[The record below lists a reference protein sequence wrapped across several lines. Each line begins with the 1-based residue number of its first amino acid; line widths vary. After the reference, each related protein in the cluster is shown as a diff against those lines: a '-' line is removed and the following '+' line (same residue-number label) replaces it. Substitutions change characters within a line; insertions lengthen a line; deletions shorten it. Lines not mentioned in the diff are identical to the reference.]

1 MSLADA
7 TRPGGLDQAGGDV
20 PTPLPDPSEPLMG
33 PPDEAEVVHITRGL
47 KTAMQPDSGLT
58 DLQAQVLAAITASLT
73 GYELDVTALESI
85 GPVEWAGGLAGRD
98 LRFRTEMTHLM
109 DLGHMLLDEPDLA
122 VADRII
128 QFATELGVPTDPLH
142 KARDLAAGSAQL
154 VAADIDRSTYIAELD
169 LSAFSALQTAD
180 DHLRAWTSTSVDE
193 GLADRWR
200 ALGDLDVGTLG
211 RAVHDFYV
219 ARGFRFPGEQGSV
232 PPLLAQHDWVHVL
245 ADYGSRLEAEI
256 EVFAFMAR
264 ASDNPEAFA
273 LLGMAITLFHTGILP
288 SAAGFFEADRGN
300 LSRHGMPERLA
311 DALRR
316 GALGEGSV
324 DYIALDYFSIA
335 GRQLD
340 ELRAEFGIVP
350 KSDRAI
356 SAGSRGPFEPGGI
369 SESQIAAGERM
380 ARAQGRSYDA
390 DELG

>member
-1 MSLADA
+1 M
-7 TRPGGLDQAGGDV
+7 
-20 PTPLPDPSEPLMG
+20 PTPLPDPNEPLMG
-33 PPDEAEVVHITRGL
+33 PPDEVEVVHITRGL
-47 KTAMQPDSGLT
+47 KAAMQPDGGLT

-73 GYELDVTALESI
+73 GYELDVRALDPIE
-85 GPVEWAGGLAGRD
+85 PVEWAQGLAGRD
-98 LRFRTEMTHLM
+98 LRFRYEMTHLM

-122 VADRII
+122 VAERII
-128 QFATELGVPTDPLH
+128 EFAAELGVPTEPLH
-142 KARDLAAGSAQL
+142 KARDLATGSAHL
-154 VAADIDRSTYIAELD
+154 VAADVDRATYIAELD
-169 LSAFSALQTAD
+169 LSAFTPLRTED
-180 DHLRAWTSTSVDE
+180 DHVRAWTATSVNDD
-193 GLADRWR
+193 LAARWR

-219 ARGFRFPGEQGSV
+219 ARGFRFPGEPGSV

-300 LSRHGMPERLA
+300 LSKDGMPERLA

-316 GALGEGSV
+316 GALGTGSV
-324 DYIALDYFSIA
+324 DYIALDYFSLA
-335 GRQLD
+335 ERRLD

-350 KSDRAI
+350 KSERAVA
-356 SAGSRGPFEPGGI
+356 AGSRGPFEPGGI
-369 SESQIAAGERM
+369 SESQIAAGTRM
-380 ARAQGRSYDA
+380 AHDQGRVYDA
-390 DELG
+390 FGAV

>member
-1 MSLADA
+1 M
-7 TRPGGLDQAGGDV
+7 
-20 PTPLPDPSEPLMG
+20 PTPLPEPNEPLMG
-33 PPDEAEVVHITRGL
+33 PPDETEVVHITRGL

-73 GYELDVTALESI
+73 GYELDVRALDPI
-85 GPVEWAGGLAGRD
+85 GPVEWATGLARRD

-128 QFATELGVPTDPLH
+128 EFATELDVPTEPLR
-142 KARDLAAGSAQL
+142 KARDLATGSAQL
-154 VAADIDRSTYIAELD
+154 VAADIDRATYITALD
-169 LSAFSALQTAD
+169 LSAFTPLQTED
-180 DHLRAWTSTSVDE
+180 DHVRAWTATSVNDE
-193 GLADRWR
+193 LAARWR
-200 ALGDLDVGTLG
+200 ALGDLDSGTLG

-219 ARGFRFPGEQGSV
+219 ARGFRFPGEPGSV

-245 ADYGSRLEAEI
+245 ADYGSKLEAEI

-300 LSRHGMPERLA
+300 LSKDGMPERLA

-324 DYIALDYFSIA
+324 DYIALDYFSLA
-335 GRQLD
+335 DRQLD

-350 KSDRAI
+350 KSERAI
-356 SAGSRGPFEPGGI
+356 AAGSRGPFEPGGI
-369 SESQIAAGERM
+369 SESQLEAGTRM
-380 ARAQGRSYDA
+380 AKEQGRPYDA
-390 DELG
+390 FGAA